1 MGKHLTKMNM
11 RKIYFFQTD
20 FQFQQTL
27 VWIICTTSYK
37 NLFLKGNNSG
47 ENQCFHMFICLKL
60 SQCVGFCDQED
71 RQGRMEEL
79 CILVIGWL
87 TLFWIISFLVL
98 AVQDNI
104 CQKYPSIT
112 KVLIIYNLMCS
123 IFIPFGLFTT
133 LRASKL
139 SKLCRP
145 TEWPSDSAV

>member
-27 VWIICTTSYK
+27 VWIICTTNYK

-71 RQGRMEEL
+71 GQGRMEDL
-79 CILVIGWL
+79 GILVIGWL
-87 TLFWIISFLVL
+87 TLF
-98 AVQDNI
+98 
-104 CQKYPSIT
+104 
-112 KVLIIYNLMCS
+112 
-123 IFIPFGLFTT
+123 
-133 LRASKL
+133 
-139 SKLCRP
+139 
-145 TEWPSDSAV
+145 